1 MQYGSKARGLATFCI
16 AASMAI
22 CFHIGSAVAQ
32 TAEARPVASQAADSF
47 NSTRPTPRIEYWQR
61 RLADIETRLEAP
73 ESLEAVKLVFLGD
86 SITDFWTMGEN
97 PWFPGARGGR
107 AIWTES
113 FSGDR
118 PETLGFNLGISGDRT
133 EHVLHRIRSRSEGG
147 LGQLDRP
154 DLDPEVIVLM
164 IGINNSWDAETP
176 PVDSV
181 FAGIRAVVSAVR
193 ARKPKATI
201 VLQSLLPT
209 NEPSR
214 NRDLVQ
220 PVNRALATFAT
231 DPELAGSVR
240 YLDLYPA
247 FIGTDGQQDR
257 DLFMDGVHPNANGY
271 RAWRDRLLPF
281 LTASRP

>member
-1 MQYGSKARGLATFCI
+1 MTQHGSRAIGLAAFCF
-16 AASMAI
+16 AASATI
-22 CFHIGSAVAQ
+22 GFHAGTAVAQ
-32 TAEARPVASQAADSF
+32 TSEAF

-97 PWFPGARGGR
+97 PWFPGATGGR
-107 AIWTES
+107 AVWTES
-113 FSGDR
+113 FSGDL

-133 EHVLHRIRSRSEGG
+133 EHVLHRIRPRSEGG

-154 DLDPEVIVLM
+154 DLDPDVIVLL

-176 PVDSV
+176 AVDSV
-181 FAGIRAVVSAVR
+181 LAGIRAVVAAVQ
-193 ARKPKATI
+193 ARKPDATI

-209 NEPSR
+209 NEPAR
-214 NRDLVQ
+214 NTDLVE
-220 PVNRALATFAT
+220 PVNRALSAYAT
-231 DPELAGSVR
+231 DPTGVGGVR
-240 YLDLYPA
+240 YLDIYPA
-247 FIGTDGQQDR
+247 FIGADGQQDR
-257 DLFMDGVHPNANGY
+257 ALFMDGVHPNEAGY

-281 LTASRP
+281 LTSIKP

>member
-1 MQYGSKARGLATFCI
+1 MRRRTGAWTMATFCVALI
-16 AASMAI
+16 
-22 CFHIGSAVAQ
+22 SAVCLPGGIAGAQ
-32 TAEARPVASQAADSF
+32 TPDGF
-47 NSTRPTPRIEYWQR
+47 TSTRPTPRIEYWQR

-97 PWFPGARGGR
+97 PWFPGAVGGR

-113 FSGDR
+113 FSGER

-133 EHVLHRIRSRSEGG
+133 EHVLHRIRPRSEGG

-154 DLDPEVIVLM
+154 DLDPDVIVLL

-176 PVDSV
+176 AVDSV
-181 FAGIRAVVSAVR
+181 LAGIRAVVVAVQ
-193 ARKPKATI
+193 ARKPDATI

-209 NEPSR
+209 NEPAR
-214 NRDLVQ
+214 NTDLVE
-220 PVNRALATFAT
+220 PVNRALSAYAT
-231 DPELAGSVR
+231 DPKGVGGVR
-240 YLDLYPA
+240 YLDIYPA
-247 FIGTDGQQDR
+247 FIGTDGKQDR
-257 DLFMDGVHPNANGY
+257 TLFMDGVHPNEAGY

-281 LTASRP
+281 LTSIRP